1 MAIAKKSTITK
12 SAPKTKEPKV
22 ITKADML
29 KKINKIREEAE
40 TLKRN
45 MHMGDVQNVHAY
57 SVKKRELARVLTALN
72 KLKQEGKDK

>member
-1 MAIAKKSTITK
+1 MATSKKTSTDKT
-12 SAPKTKEPKV
+12 APKNKEPKI

-57 SVKKRELARVLTALN
+57 SAKKRELARMLTALN
-72 KLKQEGKDK
+72 NTKQEGKDK

>member
-1 MAIAKKSTITK
+1 MAITKKTTTAKTASKVK
-12 SAPKTKEPKV
+12 VPKEL
-22 ITKADML
+22 TKADML

-72 KLKQEGKDK
+72 KMTHEGKDK